1 MRTIG
6 PRRRGSRTDHQCMA
20 TNHLREHGVQRW
32 SIDRRDV
39 RGSRPLIAS
48 PSPPAKPAVRQRR
61 ISSAEHQVMR
71 RFRAQVRGVVE
82 SSPAERNCL
91 PTSSFCCC
99 SLCRGLLAPS
109 VVSCLS
115 SSSCTQYQC
124 LLDSRPRFD
133 ARQRYSS
140 EGRWY
145 RSKRASLPPLIGVSI
160 WTMSLVRACSLFCCG
175 LGLCMHPNFH
185 CCCM

>member
-1 MRTIG
+1 
-6 PRRRGSRTDHQCMA
+6 
-20 TNHLREHGVQRW
+20 
-32 SIDRRDV
+32 
-39 RGSRPLIAS
+39 
-48 PSPPAKPAVRQRR
+48 
-61 ISSAEHQVMR
+61 MR

-99 SLCRGLLAPS
+99 SLCWGLLAPS

-124 LLDSRPRFD
+124 LLDSHPRFD
-133 ARQRYSS
+133 ARQRYS

-145 RSKRASLPPLIGVSI
+145 RSKRASLPPLTGVSI
-160 WTMSLVRACSLFCCG
+160 WTMSLVCACSSVLLCSWLSYAPELPLLLYVSTIVYPCVIQALSSIFVLPNLLHSEPPRACLACHVPWISVDASRRRLSVRR
-175 LGLCMHPNFH
+175 
-185 CCCM
+185 